1 MILEQLKIATRPYH
15 EAMERDPLSRSLL
28 SPAISHDDYVHILQV
43 YLGFY
48 APLEQALFS
57 LPDWA
62 KLGFDIERRRK
73 AGLLLHDLR
82 ALGAS
87 TIDANDVLHC
97 SALPPV
103 VDLGVALGCMYVLE
117 GATLGG
123 QLIARHLGRRSG
135 SGRRAAAP
143 SLTATG
149 LNSARAGR
157 SFALYLRP
165 RPLPLRSAR
174 PLSRPQRQ
182 PFWRWSAGLAWAI
195 GPAPQPPQPESW
207 AAAAA

>member
-1 MILEQLKIATRPYH
+1 MILEQLKKATRPYH

-73 AGLLLHDLR
+73 AGMPLHDLR

-123 QLIARHLGRRSG
+123 QLIARHLGATLGLGPTSG
-135 SGRRAAAP
+135 SAFFNSHGAELGPRWKEFRALLEAQAATPAISEAAVATAAATFLAMERWFSLGYRP
-143 SLTATG
+143 STAAT
-149 LNSARAGR
+149 
-157 SFALYLRP
+157 
-165 RPLPLRSAR
+165 
-174 PLSRPQRQ
+174 
-182 PFWRWSAGLAWAI
+182 
-195 GPAPQPPQPESW
+195 
-207 AAAAA
+207 AA